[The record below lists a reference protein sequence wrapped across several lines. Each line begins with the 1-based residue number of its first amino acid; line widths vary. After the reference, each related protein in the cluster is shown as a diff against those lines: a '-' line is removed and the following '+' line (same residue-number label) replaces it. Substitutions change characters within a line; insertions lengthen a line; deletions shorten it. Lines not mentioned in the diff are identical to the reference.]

1 MYTLPLLKR
10 RKEGRNEGVPHLLH
24 VGRLGCIYH
33 AAACLEARTSS
44 SSLSL
49 SLSSIEEAK
58 NGRLFHLVGLA
69 CVCVPRARN
78 APRGKHESTSTC
90 RLEWTMAAVTVK
102 RTRGY
107 RLTPLPRAYVTR
119 HRSVH
124 DHASIRWDCARS
136 RSREPGTLHGGMDQV
151 GWGFGDDSSR
161 RRRRRW
167 CSHLFDLFLF
177 SRGNIEEYFSTSI
190 SRRGLQF
197 ANVEGTMEK
206 LIWERMEYFVLIYW
220 IFFLFGERRIFVYLR
235 SK

>member
-1 MYTLPLLKR
+1 MRPPASKR
-10 RKEGRNEGVPHLLH
+10 APVPP
-24 VGRLGCIYH
+24 
-33 AAACLEARTSS
+33 
-44 SSLSL
+44 LSL

-107 RLTPLPRAYVTR
+107 RLTPLPRAYV

-161 RRRRRW
+161 RRRRKRW

-177 SRGNIEEYFSTSI
+177 SRGNIEEYFSTSKSI

-220 IFFLFGERRIFVYLR
+220 IFFFLVREEFSFILGRNRAIRRRDGGRFDQFDE
-235 SK
+235 